1 MLRTVLLDVKKRNV
15 KVVEVD
21 DELNEYYKMLGCDF
35 IDIVSRSIGG
45 KEFDVMVDDEG
56 LLKNGCIVSARSV
69 DPEINEV
76 LVGNLM
82 FFNSNDEGEL
92 VSLSDDDIETIMRN
106 IDGYATL
113 SNGLLEIHPCVSI
126 WS

>member
-1 MLRTVLLDVKKRNV
+1 M
-15 KVVEVD
+15 
-21 DELNEYYKMLGCDF
+21 
-35 IDIVSRSIGG
+35 
-45 KEFDVMVDDEG
+45 
-56 LLKNGCIVSARSV
+56 
-69 DPEINEV
+69 